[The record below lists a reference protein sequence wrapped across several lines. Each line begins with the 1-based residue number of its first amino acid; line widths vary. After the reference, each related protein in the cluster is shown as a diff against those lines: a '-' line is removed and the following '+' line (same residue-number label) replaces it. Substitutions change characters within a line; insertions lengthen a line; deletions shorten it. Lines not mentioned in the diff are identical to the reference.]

1 MALTRTMQK
10 CVALLLTLLV
20 PVAVMA
26 SDWGGTITNATG
38 VVSLNGQGIRG
49 THTILPGDL
58 INTAKGNAIV
68 RVAGGTISIGEFSGA
83 KFDKS
88 SVVLS
93 NGFAQISGSKELTTH
108 YRDLTIHPVGNEE
121 ASFVVG
127 EMQGKPTVATLRGA
141 IMVSDGSG
149 SVILPAGRAIE
160 SEPPDEATLAPVAM
174 GQEGQAA
181 EPAVKGR
188 HHPKQEEERGGK
200 KNRKVLSTWWETV
213 IILGAIGALL
223 GGLAAGGVFDRH
235 PASNQSPGPI
245 ITP

>member
-1 MALTRTMQK
+1 MAFTRTMHK

-20 PVAVMA
+20 PTAVMA
-26 SDWGGTITNATG
+26 GDWGGTVTNATG
-38 VVSLNGQGIRG
+38 VVSLNGQAIRG

-58 INTAKGNAIV
+58 ISTAKGNATI
-68 RVAGGTISIGEFSGA
+68 RVVGGTISMGEYSGA
-83 KFDKS
+83 KFDRS
-88 SVVLS
+88 SVALS
-93 NGFAQISGSKELTTH
+93 NGFAQIAGTKDLTAH
-108 YRDLTIHPVGNEE
+108 YRDLTIHAVGNEE

-127 EMQGKPTVATLRGA
+127 EMQGKPTVATIRGA

-160 SEPPDEATLAPVAM
+160 AAPPEAPELTPVAM

-181 EPAVKGR
+181 EPAVKGS

-200 KNRKVLSTWWETV
+200 KNRKVLSGWWETV
-213 IILGAIGALL
+213 IIVGAIGALL
-223 GGLAAGGVFDRH
+223 GGLAAGGVFDRQ

-245 ITP
+245 TTP